1 MTADFSTS
9 KTRENLMKAFAGE
22 SQARNRY
29 TFAASCA
36 EKNGLYVV
44 KAAFQFTADQEK
56 EHAEIFYKH
65 LAPLAGNSITVDGS
79 YPVDLSSDVACLL
92 RAAQHNE
99 EEEYG
104 DVYKSFEKTAREEAS
119 SRLRLRFIW
128 LQKWKSF
135 MANVLNCLLIFWSR
149 IVFLFLMWKLPG
161 CAWHAATSTKAWRF
175 RNSVPAAGMT
185 GDILSGL
192 SWLPGPAQ
200 NLFPSDPGICTD
212 SYLLQKKNRPENC
225 FYSFPDGFSF
235 I

>member
-104 DVYKSFEKTAREEAS
+104 DVYKSFEKTAREEGFQQIAAS
-119 SRLRLRFIW
+119 FHMVAEVEKLHGKRFELFADLLEQNRLFVSDVETSWMCLACGHVYKGLEVPEQCPSCRHDRGYFVRLELAPW
-128 LQKWKSF
+128 
-135 MANVLNCLLIFWSR
+135 
-149 IVFLFLMWKLPG
+149 
-161 CAWHAATSTKAWRF
+161 TSAEPI
-175 RNSVPAAGMT
+175 S
-185 GDILSGL
+185 I
-192 SWLPGPAQ
+192 
-200 NLFPSDPGICTD
+200 
-212 SYLLQKKNRPENC
+212 
-225 FYSFPDGFSF
+225 
-235 I
+235 